1 MIYLFWKKV
10 YPLFKDAIK
19 RVRIDNNL
27 SQDEFGKL
35 FSIRKSTISNWEL
48 GKATPTYETLVK
60 IANHFN
66 VTTDYLL
73 GIETPEKWRKS
84 LIEAG
89 ILDYNDNVSYTE
101 LKNAIQL
108 YKEYKDII
116 KKSTNDSTSH

>member
-1 MIYLFWKKV
+1 M
-10 YPLFKDAIK
+10 FKDAIK

>member
-1 MIYLFWKKV
+1 MEEGV
-10 YPLFKDAIK
+10 ALFKEVIK
-19 RVRIDNNL
+19 KIRIDNNL
-27 SQDEFGKL
+27 SQDDFGKL

-60 IANHFN
+60 IANYFN
-66 VTTDYLL
+66 VSTDYLL

-89 ILDYNDNVSYTE
+89 ILDYDDNVSYSE

-108 YKEYKDII
+108 YKEYKNII
-116 KKSTNDSTSH
+116 KKSTIDSTSR